1 MALLCL
7 VCSSFLRLRGD
18 AVLFLFAW
26 YLLGVS
32 DRVPVLVWVLLHVN
46 LLISINVLIDICR
59 PPACEPRWNSC
70 SPAAV
75 F

>member
-7 VCSSFLRLRGD
+7 LCSSSLRLRGD
-18 AVLFLFAW
+18 VVLFLFAW
-26 YLLGVS
+26 YLLGVF
-32 DRVPVLVWVLLHVN
+32 DRVPVLVWVLLHIN

-59 PPACEPRWNSC
+59 PPACETRWNSC

-75 F
+75 L